1 MFYPDFS
8 IKSQATYASHKPEA
22 RDRADTDVQT
32 SDSRKVPAFTLA
44 HAELCKLVEEI
55 VG

>member
-1 MFYPDFS
+1 MFYPNNL
-8 IKSQATYASHKPEA
+8 IKSQASYASHKPEA
-22 RDRADTDVQT
+22 RDRADADVQT
-32 SDSRKVPAFTLA
+32 SYSRKVPAFTLA